1 MIGPQEA
8 APTYSPF
15 YVCAIPTE
23 ISLGFQDLLA
33 LGGLFDSDVVSAGSI
48 ELIRFQF
55 YKKYAI
61 LGTSLLQAVV
71 GLEFVHLGLKQ
82 EINDSPWKHRS
93 AEQMP

>member
-1 MIGPQEA
+1 MSVP
-8 APTYSPF
+8 SPLRSVWDF
-15 YVCAIPTE
+15 RICWHW
-23 ISLGFQDLLA
+23 
-33 LGGLFDSDVVSAGSI
+33 GGLFDSDVVSEGAI

-82 EINDSPWKHRS
+82 EINDSPWEHRS
-93 AEQMP
+93 AEQTP